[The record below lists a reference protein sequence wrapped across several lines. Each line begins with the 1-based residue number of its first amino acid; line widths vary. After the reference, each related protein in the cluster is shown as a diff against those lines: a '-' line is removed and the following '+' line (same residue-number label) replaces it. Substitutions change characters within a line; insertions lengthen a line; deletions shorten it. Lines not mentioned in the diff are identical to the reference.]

1 MDSEMKA
8 VIRPALER
16 RRARRRGE
24 RGISILEVV
33 FALSLIMIVSLG
45 LVPLSVMATMTTEN
59 QGHLMARSTEYAQ
72 DKLEQLLALA
82 YVDIVSDTRFF
93 PANNGGGSGLT
104 NGGSDDPA
112 APVNL
117 YVDYLRINGDL
128 IPPAAGVPADWF
140 YKRVWKVEQVGA
152 NPNLKRITVVATV
165 RSSVG
170 QISQVPRATVVSLKA
185 NPF

>member
-1 MDSEMKA
+1 MDTEMKN
-8 VIRPALER
+8 
-16 RRARRRGE
+16 E

-45 LVPLSVMATMTTEN
+45 LVPLSVMATITTEN

-82 YVDIVSDTRFF
+82 YVDVASDTRYF
-93 PANNGGGSGLT
+93 PANAGGGSGLT
-104 NGGSDDPA
+104 NGGSDDPN

-128 IPPAAGVPADWF
+128 IAPAAGVPADWF
-140 YKRVWKVEQVGA
+140 YKRVWKVEAVSA
-152 NPNLKRITVVATV
+152 TLKRITVVATV

-170 QISQVPRATVVSLKA
+170 QISQVPRATVVSLKTD
-185 NPF
+185 PF